1 MGIYSHLSDDELQAT
16 RDQLMGSLQQRLIAP
31 TSASYAGRSIQFAQ
45 QTADIKAEIEAIGI
59 ELNRRKGLTERR
71 PIYLV

>member
-1 MGIYSHLSDDELQAT
+1 MGIYSYLSVEELKTA
-16 RDQLMGSLQQRLIAP
+16 RAQLMGSLQQRLIAP
-31 TSASYAGRSIQFAQ
+31 TSAAYAGRSVQFAQ